1 LRVTTRSE
9 SNSLKQLELNL
20 ADQFEF
26 PFARNDSSKPP
37 SGGGP
42 PSSRSRRRDDSK
54 VPANL
59 FLALFPD
66 PGTATRIG
74 KLAAGLR
81 SANGLTGNPLANERF
96 HVTVHFFGQFD
107 EIPVEIVRRARAVS
121 ASVALDSKA
130 FPVTFGRAGSFTGK
144 RDRFPLVLRDHGDD
158 NAPLVELHRRLGAGL
173 RADGIKNLAS
183 RLTPHVTLLYDRQL
197 VSEQPVEAVRWTAT
211 EVFLIHS
218 HVGQSRYTILDRWSL
233 QPATSAGSD

>member
-1 LRVTTRSE
+1 M
-9 SNSLKQLELNL
+9 KQLELNL
-20 ADQFEF
+20 ADQSEF
-26 PFARNDSSKPP
+26 PFLRDDSSSAP

-42 PSSRSRRRDDSK
+42 PRSRSRGHEDSK
-54 VPANL
+54 ATANL

-66 PGTATRIG
+66 SDTANRIG

-107 EIPVEIVRRARAVS
+107 QAPVEIVRRARAVS
-121 ASVALDSKA
+121 ASVASNLKA
-130 FPVTFGRAGSFTGK
+130 FPVTFGRAGSFAGK
-144 RDRFPLVLRDHGDD
+144 RDRFPFVLRDQGDD
-158 NAPLVELHRRLGAGL
+158 NAQLMELHQRLGAGL
-173 RADGIKNLAS
+173 RADGIKNISS

-197 VSEQPVEAVRWTAT
+197 VSEQPVEPVRWTAT

-218 HVGQSRYTILDRWSL
+218 HVGQSRYTILDRWPL
-233 QPATSAGSD
+233 QPTVNAGSD